1 MTKRKTVTMKKDRA
15 LPKQVP
21 KSELS
26 VGETAYLARLMS
38 LTREWFNEL
47 APGIHQH
54 HLHNPCPTSY
64 NKLKHSHITVPPY
77 PQHIITQRRREES
90 PYSTIGTHG
99 KTPVHSPGV
108 FSIGTASSS
117 LFFYHR
123 HYARNIHTP
132 VQSPDVFSI
141 GTPTSKKITKHTPNL
156 TTRKR
161 TTTSNFLA
169 AELQQLITMS
179 GLNRYKPSAGFFSL
193 SMTGL
198 SQKMP

>member
-1 MTKRKTVTMKKDRA
+1 MTKRKTVMMKKDKA

-99 KTPVHSPGV
+99 KTPVQSPGV

-123 HYARNIHTP
+123 HYARNMYT
-132 VQSPDVFSI
+132 
-141 GTPTSKKITKHTPNL
+141 KI
-156 TTRKR
+156 
-161 TTTSNFLA
+161 
-169 AELQQLITMS
+169 
-179 GLNRYKPSAGFFSL
+179 
-193 SMTGL
+193 
-198 SQKMP
+198 